1 MNKSDYIQM
10 IGAALDACEDIE
22 LLDLIWKILCKSER
36 GTNE

>member
-10 IGAALDACEDIE
+10 IGAAMDACDDIE

-36 GTNE
+36 NGNA